1 MNSMRR
7 LLGDLMTPWRAGW
20 IALRRRVGL
29 GAMLL
34 VAIGLLTM
42 ASHEYLLTWFAY
54 RFRAEDPPARSDA
67 IVMLLGALD
76 HSSKAADL
84 YRRGL
89 APVILMCPTDDA
101 WNEAQWHRGIMTY
114 KGVPPEAIRSLPGE
128 VVRGTHDE
136 ALCVRDFVRIH
147 PIRRITL
154 VTSAYHTA
162 RTRRTFLK
170 VLRGTGVE
178 VGMVA
183 SEPQFSE
190 TNWFTDVAGIKAY
203 LLETLKTVYY
213 RVVY

>member
-1 MNSMRR
+1 
-7 LLGDLMTPWRAGW
+7 MTPWRSAST
-20 IALRRRVGL
+20 APRRRIGGL
-29 GAMLL
+29 GTLL
-34 VAIGLLTM
+34 LLAIGTLPIV
-42 ASHEYLLTWFAY
+42 SHEYLLTWFAY

-89 APVILMCPTDDA
+89 APVILMSPTDDA
-101 WNEAQWHRGIMTY
+101 WREADLHRGIMMD
-114 KGVPPEAIRSLPGE
+114 KGVPAEAIRSLPGE

-136 ALCVRDFVRIH
+136 ALRVRDYVRTH
-147 PIRRITL
+147 AIRRITL

-162 RTRRTFLK
+162 RTRWTFRR

-178 VGMVA
+178 VRMAA
-183 SEPQFSE
+183 SYPHFTE
-190 TNWFTDVAGIKAY
+190 TNWFTRGDGIKTY

-213 RVVY
+213 RAAY